1 MTHPTSAS
9 PLEDVEKLRKALVEN
24 LSNFAGNAIL
34 GAQLGTRLNT
44 LLAPSTYKTWLNEGN
59 QNLRA
64 FAETFLVGIV
74 TPTTQRQGQDYL
86 FQIEGKSL
94 QVTQSFSGALWKA
107 FCVVQPTLTIRF
119 KRTESTLYL
128 TPIGSDDATEDP
140 TIEPVSIAEHK
151 AICQAFAKNP
161 NSDGRAN
168 QKLVDVANGFE
179 PHNYAVWVDALKSEV
194 GLFQKWGSFRVARI
208 KDLFAQRVQA
218 LTTDEVVRTRLASEF
233 EADHQSK
240 FLTKSGST
248 TVPLAPTVASTIVS
262 RSTEHGARQALAK
275 ALEMLD
281 DTQIARILV
290 PLDVVAALLAH
301 RKH

>member
-1 MTHPTSAS
+1 MTYPTSA
-9 PLEDVEKLRKALVEN
+9 PTIENIEKLRIALVED

-34 GAQLGTRLNT
+34 GAQLGTKLNI

-59 QNLRA
+59 QNLRT
-64 FAETFLVGIV
+64 FAETFLTGIV
-74 TPTTQRQGQDYL
+74 TPTAQRQGQDYL

-107 FCVVQPTLTIRF
+107 FCVVRPTLTIRF

-128 TPIGSDDATEDP
+128 TPISSDEATQDP

-151 AICQAFAKNP
+151 AICQAFAKNSK
-161 NSDGRAN
+161 SDGHVN
-168 QKLVDVANGFE
+168 QKLMDIANGFE
-179 PHNYAVWVDALKSEV
+179 PHDYAIWVDALKSEA
-194 GLFQKWGSFRVARI
+194 GLFQEWGSFRVAHI

-218 LTTDEVVRTRLASEF
+218 LTTDEAVRARLASEF
-233 EADHQSK
+233 DADHLSQ

-248 TVPLAPTVASTIVS
+248 TAPLASTVASTTVS
-262 RSTEHGARQALAK
+262 RPTEHGTRQALAK

-290 PLDVVAALLAH
+290 PLDVVAALLAQ